1 MRLKSRKLNEGRDER
16 AYEIL
21 DLITKKLNEYDFFYV
36 NKNES
41 RFDYQE
47 DEDEEGNLIVDYF
60 AEFYIEN
67 ESDMDSEDLEDFLE
81 EKLSGFL
88 AIRNALVFEDLR
100 DNLYF
105 ISFFVGSGDEED
117 LYEGDYQLALDIV
130 KNM

>member
-1 MRLKSRKLNEGRDER
+1 MRLKNRKLNEVRDER

-21 DLITKKLNEYDFFYV
+21 DLITKKLNEYDFYV
-36 NKNES
+36 NKNDS

-67 ESDMDSEDLEDFLE
+67 ESDINSEDLESFLE

-88 AIRNALVFEDLR
+88 AIRNVLTFEDLG

-117 LYEGDYQLALDIV
+117 LYEEDYQLALDIV

>member
-21 DLITKKLNEYDFFYV
+21 NLISDKLNEYDFYV
-36 NKNES
+36 NKNDS

-60 AEFYIEN
+60 SEFYIEN
-67 ESDMDSEDLEDFLE
+67 ESDINSEDLESFLE

-88 AIRNALVFEDLR
+88 AIRNALTFEDLG

-117 LYEGDYQLALDIV
+117 LYEEDYQLALDIV